1 MGARARGFANGLS
14 SGGKLLPSVI
24 NDTNMANFTSL
35 PSGVSSPGSFTKITH
50 TDMTGVT
57 HADFSLSGGYKEYM
71 FVASNCRPSNTTEP
85 DMKLNGST
93 DGTNFNLAIQS
104 GANRTG
110 SSSSQQLHQIYAPA
124 GQGGGTTGTFWGF
137 DMEGTNQD
145 STAASMTLHLFDPHT
160 TGTATYFM
168 FESSAVHDAVRADHY
183 RQGGYFETT
192 AAITKMRFFRD
203 TGTYT
208 DGFITMYGL
217 S

>member
-35 PSGVSSPGSFTKITH
+35 PSGVSSPGSFSKITT

-57 HADFSLSGGYKEYM
+57 TADFTLSGGYKEYM
-71 FVASNCRPSNTTEP
+71 FVASNCRPSATTEP
-85 DMKLNGST
+85 DMKMNGST

-104 GANRTG
+104 SVNRTG
-110 SSSSQQLHQIYAPA
+110 SSSSQQLHQIYTGA
-124 GQGGGTTGTFWGF
+124 GSAGGTTGTFWGF

-145 STAASMTLHLFDPHT
+145 STACSMTLHLFDPHT
-160 TGTATYFM
+160 VGMATYFM
-168 FESSAVHDAVRADHY
+168 FESSQVHDAVRADHY

-192 AAITKMRFFRD
+192 AAITHMRFFRD

>member
-14 SGGKLLPSVI
+14 SGGKLLPSVV
-24 NDTNMANFTSL
+24 NNTNMANFTSL
-35 PSGVSSPGSFTKITH
+35 PSGVSSPGSFSKITT

-57 HADFSLSGGYKEYM
+57 TADFTLSGGYKEYM
-71 FVASNCRPSNTTEP
+71 FVASNCRPSATTEP
-85 DMKLNGST
+85 DMKMNGST

-104 GANRTG
+104 SVNRTG
-110 SSSSQQLHQIYAPA
+110 SSSSQQLHQIYTGA
-124 GQGGGTTGTFWGF
+124 GASGGTTGTFWGF

-145 STAASMTLHLFDPHT
+145 STACSMTLHLFDPHT
-160 TGTATYFM
+160 VGMATYFM
-168 FESSAVHDAVRADHY
+168 FESSQVHDAVRADHY

-192 AAITKMRFFRD
+192 AAITHMRFFRD

>member
-35 PSGVSSPGSFTKITH
+35 PSGVSSPGSFSKITT

-57 HADFSLSGGYKEYM
+57 TADFTLSGGYKEYM
-71 FVASNCRPSNTTEP
+71 FVASNCRPSATTEP
-85 DMKLNGST
+85 DMKMNGST

-104 GANRTG
+104 SVNRTG
-110 SSSSQQLHQIYAPA
+110 SSSSQQLHQIYTGA
-124 GQGGGTTGTFWGF
+124 GASGGTTGTFWGF

-145 STAASMTLHLFDPHT
+145 STACSMTLHLFDPHT
-160 TGTATYFM
+160 VGMATYFM
-168 FESSAVHDAVRADHY
+168 FESSQVHDAVRADHY

-192 AAITKMRFFRD
+192 AAITHMRFFRD

>member
-35 PSGVSSPGSFTKITH
+35 PSGVSSPGSFSKITH

-57 HADFSLSGGYKEYM
+57 TADFTLSGGYKEYM
-71 FVASNCRPSNTTEP
+71 FVASNCRPSATTEP
-85 DMKLNGST
+85 DMKMNGST

-104 GANRTG
+104 SVNRTG
-110 SSSSQQLHQIYAPA
+110 SSSSQQLHQIYNGA
-124 GQGGGTTGTFWGF
+124 GASGGTTGTFWGF

-145 STAASMTLHLFDPHT
+145 STACSMTLHLFDPHT
-160 TGTATYFM
+160 VGMATYFM
-168 FESSAVHDAVRADHY
+168 FESSQVHDAVRADHY

-192 AAITKMRFFRD
+192 AAITHMRFFRD

>member
-14 SGGKLLPSVI
+14 SGGKLLPSVV
-24 NDTNMANFTSL
+24 NNTNMANFTSL
-35 PSGVSSPGSFTKITH
+35 PSGVSSPGSFSKITT

-57 HADFSLSGGYKEYM
+57 TADFTLSGGYKEYM
-71 FVASNCRPSNTTEP
+71 FVASNCRPSATTEP
-85 DMKLNGST
+85 DMKMNGST

-104 GANRTG
+104 SVNRTG
-110 SSSSQQLHQIYAPA
+110 SSSSQQLHQIYNGA
-124 GQGGGTTGTFWGF
+124 GASGGTTGTFWGF

-145 STAASMTLHLFDPHT
+145 STACSMTLHLFDPHT
-160 TGTATYFM
+160 VGMATYFM
-168 FESSAVHDAVRADHY
+168 FESSQVHDAVRADHY

-192 AAITKMRFFRD
+192 AAITHMRFFRD

>member
-14 SGGKLLPSVI
+14 SGGKLLPSVV
-24 NDTNMANFTSL
+24 NNTNMANFTSL
-35 PSGVSSPGSFTKITH
+35 PSGVSSPGSFSKITT

-57 HADFSLSGGYKEYM
+57 TADFTLSGGYKEYM
-71 FVASNCRPSNTTEP
+71 FVASNCRPSATTEP
-85 DMKLNGST
+85 DMKMNGST

-104 GANRTG
+104 SVNRTG
-110 SSSSQQLHQIYAPA
+110 SSSSQQLHQIYTGA
-124 GQGGGTTGTFWGF
+124 GASGGTTGTFWGL

-145 STAASMTLHLFDPHT
+145 STACSMTLHLFDPHT
-160 TGTATYFM
+160 VGMATYFM
-168 FESSAVHDAVRADHY
+168 FESSQVHDAVRADHY

-192 AAITKMRFFRD
+192 AAITHMRFFRD